1 MASNPSA
8 VSTTAVSTTVSTTAV
23 STTGPAAVR
32 LRPHHPVLRRGPGA
46 VQLGVLPGR
55 AVEATGLSPPLLTL
69 LLELNGS
76 WPVDELVARA
86 VELGADQADVRAL
99 LADLRAEEGLLD
111 AVAARRA
118 AQARQSAH
126 VLVRG
131 AGPLLSPVTAGLAA
145 AGIGT
150 LWVESEPAPPAHGV
164 DPAEVRRLAPAA
176 AVTPEAPDRP
186 LTDAVVAEVRRLAPA
201 SKVRAGP
208 SRRRPDLVLLTDV
221 LAPDPRRHR
230 EFLLKGVPQLVVR
243 LMDGIGLVG
252 PLVLP
257 GRTACLRCLDL
268 HRAARDPSWPTV
280 AAGLSGQV
288 GTASPATVQ
297 ATAALAAEQAMIA
310 VEPMTSAEP
319 PPTLDAVLELDT
331 RRGTAR
337 RRQWAPHPECGCGA
351 AHTRQGGAVR
361 TASTSASIPRPGGP
375 TTEQARA
382 ACGGR
387 SEQ

>member
-1 MASNPSA
+1 MPSNPSPVSNTAVSNTAVSTSA
-8 VSTTAVSTTVSTTAV
+8 VSTS
-23 STTGPAAVR
+23 GPAAVR
-32 LRPHHPVLRRGPGA
+32 LRPHHPVLRRGPDA

-55 AVEATGLSPPLLTL
+55 AVEAAGLSPPLLTL

-76 WPVDELVARA
+76 WPVNELVARA
-86 VELGADQADVRAL
+86 VGLGAHEADVRAL

-111 AVAARRA
+111 AVVVRRA

-131 AGPLLSPVTAGLAA
+131 AGPLLAPVTAGLAA
-145 AGIGT
+145 AGIGA
-150 LWVESEPAPPAHGV
+150 LWVEGEFTPPTQ
-164 DPAEVRRLAPAA
+164 AEVRRLAPD
-176 AVTPEAPDRP
+176 T
-186 LTDAVVAEVRRLAPA
+186 
-201 SKVRAGP
+201 KVRVGP
-208 SRRRPDLVLLTDV
+208 PRRRPHLVVLTDL

-230 EFLLKGVPQLVVR
+230 EFLVKGVPQLVVR

-268 HRAARDPSWPTV
+268 HRAARDPCWPTV

-297 ATAALAAEQAMIA
+297 ATAALAVEQAMIA

-337 RRQWAPHPECGCGA
+337 RRQWPPHPECGCGA
-351 AHTRQGGAVR
+351 AHTQAGDA
-361 TASTSASIPRPGGP
+361 ASTAAARASIPRPGQR